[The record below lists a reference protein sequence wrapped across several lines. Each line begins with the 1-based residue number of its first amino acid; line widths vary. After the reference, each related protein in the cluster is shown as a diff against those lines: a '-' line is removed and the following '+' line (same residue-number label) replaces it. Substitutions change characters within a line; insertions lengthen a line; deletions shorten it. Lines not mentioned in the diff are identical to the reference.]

1 MSQHYTRNTVST
13 SKYCNVC
20 KRLTQHAVFDR
31 RVAHCLEHGG
41 GKPVSEYAEFIA
53 HTVSAQLRLETIATM
68 MQDGEMSE
76 REAISILDRQQIPMN
91 SEQG

>member
-20 KRLTQHAVFDR
+20 KRMTQHAVFDR

-41 GKPVSEYAEFIA
+41 GKSENGYDRFLQLSDAD
-53 HTVSAQLRLETIATM
+53 QLRE
-68 MQDGEMSE
+68 E
-76 REAISILDRQQIPMN
+76 RLAIMTFCGGLTEQEALDVI
-91 SEQG
+91 EQKQGVLF